1 MIRPYQSGLLGHDL
15 KPRDIFWIFSGLSN
29 LCDYILYLLFPPVVT
44 ILPHLGPDTD
54 QCIMGGHAAT
64 SDCNWPLSHIGGES
78 GDQTDDAELML

>member
-15 KPRDIFWIFSGLSN
+15 KQTSRHFLDILRFN

-54 QCIMGGHAAT
+54 QCIM
-64 SDCNWPLSHIGGES
+64 
-78 GDQTDDAELML
+78 

>member
-54 QCIMGGHAAT
+54 Q
-64 SDCNWPLSHIGGES
+64 
-78 GDQTDDAELML
+78 

>member
-1 MIRPYQSGLLGHDL
+1 MIRPYQSGLRGHDL
-15 KPRDIFWIFSGLSN
+15 KPRDIFWIFSGLISVIIF
-29 LCDYILYLLFPPVVT
+29 CIFCFPLVT